1 MKELEFDNHKKLHT
15 SQTEANARFSGIK
28 FDNHKKL
35 HTSQTI
41 IDEISMCRSFTTI

>member
-1 MKELEFDNHKKLHT
+1 MKELEFDK
-15 SQTEANARFSGIK
+15 
-28 FDNHKKL
+28 HKKL